1 MNTREKAD
9 KSQNIFISAYSEQVR
24 LRTQV
29 QEFDV
34 IITLEDEKVNL
45 VQFLKKVDDSVSGM
59 TKEQL
64 QSYVHELAR
73 TLPENKRQYFLDTM
87 NMVQGEGGFF
97 ALQADKHYDDLYS
110 EMKAIKDVLAN
121 INDGDRCLD
130 SEYNVEWDEWY
141 NSDAEEVL
149 FSDPERLLQDIE
161 KGIELLH
168 KCIDMEAYKEGGE
181 LAELLSVLE
190 VSVIGDYNE
199 YDGTPLGIQELYD
212 HNLLGGTFEKV
223 VGESLYLAYMGNELS
238 VRAEE
243 LYCMMGNYNY
253 FDVTLEDI
261 MQDGKKELPEFK
273 EFLLLWIDYLGSQA
287 GRGAKALLQ
296 EAQAMLEDNDQIL
309 HIARKFVNQ
318 HPELYKQLLQRG
330 DARESWDKM
339 LQIGLEALD
348 KIPVTYILR
357 SEIALLTA
365 EFANRLNDITTAEF
379 CWIEAFR
386 SDTSVVNYMR
396 IRFMAKDWKR
406 YSKQVKQIYD
416 EAYEKTKMKSKTKAV
431 SYYDNVQRLNSL
443 HHNTYCAFLFFDGD
457 YENLIRLG
465 LSEKKALGWSSTFM
479 KEGLALFLLLLYK
492 GNVLSK
498 GLDSMLGRVI
508 ANSGFRADDFLAG
521 TCLCKGRNDRELFWE
536 LFCKWKV
543 ETDISEENYVKWMKM
558 IERFISVRTEGIMD
572 ANHRNY
578 YGECAAFIAAYGEVL
593 ESRGAYGAKADIM
606 EEYKVKYSRR
616 RAFHQELRNYGMWK

>member
-296 EAQAMLEDNDQIL
+296 EAQAMLEDNDQI
-309 HIARKFVNQ
+309 
-318 HPELYKQLLQRG
+318 
-330 DARESWDKM
+330 
-339 LQIGLEALD
+339 
-348 KIPVTYILR
+348 
-357 SEIALLTA
+357 
-365 EFANRLNDITTAEF
+365 
-379 CWIEAFR
+379 
-386 SDTSVVNYMR
+386 
-396 IRFMAKDWKR
+396 
-406 YSKQVKQIYD
+406 
-416 EAYEKTKMKSKTKAV
+416 
-431 SYYDNVQRLNSL
+431 
-443 HHNTYCAFLFFDGD
+443 
-457 YENLIRLG
+457 
-465 LSEKKALGWSSTFM
+465 
-479 KEGLALFLLLLYK
+479 
-492 GNVLSK
+492 
-498 GLDSMLGRVI
+498 
-508 ANSGFRADDFLAG
+508 
-521 TCLCKGRNDRELFWE
+521 
-536 LFCKWKV
+536 
-543 ETDISEENYVKWMKM
+543 
-558 IERFISVRTEGIMD
+558 
-572 ANHRNY
+572 
-578 YGECAAFIAAYGEVL
+578 
-593 ESRGAYGAKADIM
+593 
-606 EEYKVKYSRR
+606 
-616 RAFHQELRNYGMWK
+616 